1 MVAGMQA
8 EVRSGRGRAAAH
20 LRVPGAAPF
29 ALRVVRWKEGAVATV
44 RQARLR
50 ASWAAAMATLL
61 AARRSRGWRM
71 GAAAAAETGARIGGA
86 RAAGSGSSQYA
97 AFAAV
102 RRSRKSGGFGAH
114 GALAAA
120 RRSHQRW
127 RRGRALHRRTGGQ
140 GSVTTGRGRPPDSA
154 NRRSQPSKHARFCG
168 ASAVFSGET
177 GLSASMWWRKHADTQ
192 RCRLMR

>member
-8 EVRSGRGRAAAH
+8 EVRSGRGRASAH

-86 RAAGSGSSQYA
+86 RAAGSGSSN
-97 AFAAV
+97 
-102 RRSRKSGGFGAH
+102 RSDRLSRKSTELSGTELWPLRDVHTSGDGGVELYIAMP
-114 GALAAA
+114 ASTDSDQQTRRLAA
-120 RRSHQRW
+120 
-127 RRGRALHRRTGGQ
+127 G
-140 GSVTTGRGRPPDSA
+140 
-154 NRRSQPSKHARFCG
+154 
-168 ASAVFSGET
+168 
-177 GLSASMWWRKHADTQ
+177 
-192 RCRLMR
+192 

>member
-8 EVRSGRGRAAAH
+8 EVRSGRGRASAQ

-71 GAAAAAETGARIGGA
+71 GAAAAGETGARIGGA
-86 RAAGSGSSQYA
+86 RAAGSGA
-97 AFAAV
+97 PIPFFAAIA
-102 RRSRKSGGFGAH
+102 GA
-114 GALAAA
+114 
-120 RRSHQRW
+120 
-127 RRGRALHRRTGGQ
+127 
-140 GSVTTGRGRPPDSA
+140 GS
-154 NRRSQPSKHARFCG
+154 QL
-168 ASAVFSGET
+168 
-177 GLSASMWWRKHADTQ
+177 LS
-192 RCRLMR
+192 

>member
-86 RAAGSGSSQYA
+86 RAAGSGSSNA
-97 AFAAV
+97 SFAA
-102 RRSRKSGGFGAH
+102 RRSRKSTELSGTELWPLRDVHTSGDGGVELYIAMP
-114 GALAAA
+114 ASTDSDQQTRRLAA
-120 RRSHQRW
+120 
-127 RRGRALHRRTGGQ
+127 G
-140 GSVTTGRGRPPDSA
+140 
-154 NRRSQPSKHARFCG
+154 
-168 ASAVFSGET
+168 
-177 GLSASMWWRKHADTQ
+177 
-192 RCRLMR
+192 